1 MSRCNRI
8 NIAHYSFAYI
18 GQLYFERQSERLILE
33 TRSIQRKSFYD
44 MILKLLLHQTIVAI
58 DISLQYSSSQF

>member
-8 NIAHYSFAYI
+8 DIAHYSFGYWAAIMNYI
-18 GQLYFERQSERLILE
+18 LRDKVRGYYRN
-33 TRSIQRKSFYD
+33 TKSFYD

-58 DISLQYSSSQF
+58 DISLQHSSSQF